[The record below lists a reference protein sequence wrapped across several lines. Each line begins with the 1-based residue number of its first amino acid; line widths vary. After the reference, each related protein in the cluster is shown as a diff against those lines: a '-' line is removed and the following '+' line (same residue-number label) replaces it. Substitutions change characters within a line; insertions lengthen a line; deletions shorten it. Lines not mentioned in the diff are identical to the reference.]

1 MTPPATPSSSAG
13 FRKLGEREIHKGF
26 VISLVEGE
34 FETPDGSR
42 MLREVVHHPGAVAV
56 VPIVGDE
63 VVLVR
68 QYRAALESDLLEL
81 PAGKRD
87 VEGEE
92 PHVTAIRELEEEVG
106 FTTDSVLPIARFYN
120 SAGFSDEYSH
130 VFLATDLRPVDI
142 VPHGV
147 EEEWMTIERVAL
159 DDVPGLIAAGEIE
172 DAKTV
177 IGLLAALR
185 HLGR

>member
-1 MTPPATPSSSAG
+1 MPPGCRSARHDLSHFG
-13 FRKLGEREIHKGF
+13 LRTLHD
-26 VISLVEGE
+26 
-34 FETPDGSR
+34 DG
-42 MLREVVHHPGAVAV
+42 VHLPGRHPLD
-56 VPIVGDE
+56 P
-63 VVLVR
+63 
-68 QYRAALESDLLEL
+68 
-81 PAGKRD
+81 
-87 VEGEE
+87 
-92 PHVTAIRELEEEVG
+92 
-106 FTTDSVLPIARFYN
+106 ARFYN